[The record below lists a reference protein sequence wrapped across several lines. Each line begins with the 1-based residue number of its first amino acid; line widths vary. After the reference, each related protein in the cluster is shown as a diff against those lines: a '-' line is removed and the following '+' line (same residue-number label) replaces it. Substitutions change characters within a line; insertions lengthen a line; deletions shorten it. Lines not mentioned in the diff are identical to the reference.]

1 MSFKP
6 ITYNGKRLTIHKA
19 AIDPDFG
26 GRSIIAWNPWEYV
39 EMLLKSQQEN
49 EALFYWE
56 QAKNFFQAS
65 RKLPKTS
72 SPLTL
77 YYSFLNA
84 TKTLLTIKKKS
95 IVERHGVG
103 GEKVGDKLS
112 LSNEKVKFQR
122 SGILSNLCEYL
133 NESSD
138 DEEYSLKDLLY
149 NLPYVHRA
157 YQLTFK
163 SNQELF
169 IPIRNPKI
177 IRKEHSSES
186 FFCAEIKDKR
196 YTHPQT
202 IGKIPSRYERDVGIK
217 DEFVI
222 REKNRFKWDDDKKE
236 IENNLNR
243 FKNYHTKIRK
253 DVVYIY
259 GPERLWYLKKTNVP
273 GSIDRSSLTITFA
286 IMHRLSELARYQPI
300 SLAKHLESKHNWLL
314 SEFINGSRHQ
324 FIDEI
329 FAEITGKEFVLP
341 GRR

>member
-6 ITYNGKRLTIHKA
+6 ITYNGKLLTVHKA
-19 AIDPDFG
+19 AIDPDFD

-39 EMLLKSQQEN
+39 EMLLKSQQET

-65 RKLPKTS
+65 RKLPQTA

-84 TKTLLTIKKKS
+84 TKTLLTIKKKN

-103 GEKVGDKLS
+103 GETVGNKLS

-122 SGILSNLCEYL
+122 SGILSNLCDYL
-133 NESSD
+133 NESSNN
-138 DEEYSLKDLLY
+138 EEYSLKDLLY

-169 IPIRNPKI
+169 LPIRNPKF
-177 IRKEHSSES
+177 IRKEDSSES

-196 YTHPQT
+196 YTHPQ
-202 IGKIPSRYERDVGIK
+202 IIRKIPLQYERDIGIK
-217 DEFVI
+217 DKFVI
-222 REKNRFKWDDDKKE
+222 REKNRFKWVPDPKE
-236 IENNLNR
+236 IKNNLTKFR
-243 FKNYHTKIRK
+243 KYHTKIRK
-253 DVVYIY
+253 NVVYIY
-259 GPERLWYLKKTNVP
+259 GPEKLWYLKKTDVL
-273 GSIDRSSLTITFA
+273 GSIDRSSLTVTFA
-286 IMHRLSELARYQPI
+286 IMHRLSELARYQP
-300 SLAKHLESKHNWLL
+300 LLLDKHFKSKHNWLL
-314 SEFINGSRHQ
+314 SAFINDSRHQ
-324 FIDEI
+324 SIDGI
-329 FAEITGKEFVLP
+329 FSEITGKEFVLP
-341 GRR
+341 GKR